1 MKALF
6 ISLLAVLLIGCSS
19 LYTQIVTV
27 TKIRDSAMKELA
39 ALSKQGK
46 ITPATDAKIAQADAV
61 YRQAAETAQKAL
73 IAYQASPST
82 ATNYTAALQA
92 TKLAVSGVLDILAQ
106 FVAANEMTTYRTQ
119 LTKANKL

>member
-39 ALSKQGK
+39 ILSKQGK
-46 ITPATDAKIAQADAV
+46 IGAATDQKIAQADQI
-61 YRQAAETAQKAL
+61 YRQAAETAQ
-73 IAYQASPST
+73 
-82 ATNYTAALQA
+82 AALVAYKANGDPA
-92 TKLAVSGVLDILAQ
+92 TYQNALSAVKTALTGVLNILAQ
-106 FVAANEMTTYRTQ
+106 FVPASETANYKAQ
-119 LTKANKL
+119 LATATKL

>member
-6 ISLLAVLLIGCSS
+6 ISLLAVLLVGCSS

-39 ALSKQGK
+39 TLSKQGK
-46 ITPATDAKIAQADAV
+46 ITPATDAKIAQADSV

-106 FVAANEMTTYRTQ
+106 FVASNEMTTYRTQ